1 MPSDFDSD
9 YAYAL
14 GAVLG
19 REDTVIEPLEIMISL
34 DVVDIWWHHVSLCDM
49 ISDIMWYV
57 FHVWFNI
64 CFLSMALLGVLS
76 VMCTACSN
84 SLQMFVLK
92 T

>member
-49 ISDIMWYV
+49 ISDIM
-57 FHVWFNI
+57 
-64 CFLSMALLGVLS
+64 
-76 VMCTACSN
+76 
-84 SLQMFVLK
+84 
-92 T
+92 